1 MELWISLQLYYT
13 LSFIYVKTNLY
24 FWSCSYCKQPF
35 LWPLLRKKNL
45 YHCVLTY
52 LEVNSASSFQNV
64 FNKCRRVL
72 TLYFFKNGIFHEHRH
87 IFWYVPPFK
96 NTLLYSQKGTISFHQ
111 QFQQLSAFPAIISD
125 WNSLQLS
132 ILLSSE
138 ELQTV
143 QIILNK
149 RNRNI

>member
-1 MELWISLQLYYT
+1 M
-13 LSFIYVKTNLY
+13 
-24 FWSCSYCKQPF
+24 
-35 LWPLLRKKNL
+35 
-45 YHCVLTY
+45 
-52 LEVNSASSFQNV
+52 
-64 FNKCRRVL
+64 
-72 TLYFFKNGIFHEHRH
+72 YFFKNGIFHEHRH

-143 QIILNK
+143 QIILNRETETSK
-149 RNRNI
+149 IKSQWEHDYHMVS